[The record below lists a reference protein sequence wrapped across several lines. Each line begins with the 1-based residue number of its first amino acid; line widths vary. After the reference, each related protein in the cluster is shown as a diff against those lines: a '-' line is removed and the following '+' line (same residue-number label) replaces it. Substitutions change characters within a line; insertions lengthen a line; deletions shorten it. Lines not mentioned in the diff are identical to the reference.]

1 MKTKPY
7 AHQQRVLDTTWDLP
21 YYALF
26 MDQGTGKTKITID
39 TFDLLR
45 KKGRSVDLMVVVA
58 PNGVQRNWVNKE
70 LPIHGS
76 GPVYATHVY
85 RGMTTKAEAK
95 EIKHF
100 YRRVEEGIPGVFAIN
115 IEALRPVG
123 KKSRSRAWDL
133 VKDLMEEFHALMVV
147 DESTIIKNPKA
158 KQTEA
163 VLDLSSSAR
172 FRRIL
177 SGTPLAQSPLD
188 AWSQMTFLNEKFW
201 PHGSWTAFKA
211 DFAIESLER
220 TAGNKRY
227 FKVQGYR
234 NLDKLQS
241 LISRA
246 SVRITK
252 EECLDLPP
260 KTYMIREVDLTGA
273 QKKAYEELR
282 TTAMTMIRDEM
293 VTASNALSL
302 LQKFHRITLGHI
314 VTDDGEEHELP
325 TNRLSAIGQI
335 VGELP
340 IDEKIIIWAYYK
352 TDMRRLARFIREDM
366 GMHGVL
372 YYGDVSNNDREMAL
386 DRFRTNDACRFFIA
400 NKAASRGLTLTEA
413 STVIYYSNSYSL
425 EDRLQSED
433 RNHRIGQDRK
443 VVYHD
448 LMVPDTVDEKIYGA
462 LRNKRNLSSELMKG
476 ITKLQDLI

>member
-7 AHQQRVLDTTWDLP
+7 AHQQRVLASTWDLP
-21 YYALF
+21 HYALF
-26 MDQGTGKTKITID
+26 MDQGTGKTKIAID
-39 TFDLLR
+39 TFDLLATNHKHR
-45 KKGRSVDLMVVVA
+45 FDLLLVVA
-58 PNGVQRNWVNKE
+58 PNGVQRNWINKE

-76 GPVYATHVY
+76 GPVYATHIY
-85 RGMTTKAEAK
+85 RGMTTKAEDK
-95 EIKHF
+95 EVKHF
-100 YRRVEEGIPGVFAIN
+100 VKRMERGMPGVFSIN
-115 IEALRPVG
+115 IEALRPTG
-123 KKSRSRAWDL
+123 KKRSRAWLL
-133 VKDLMEEFHALMVV
+133 VNSLLKEFVTLMVV

-163 VLDLSSSAR
+163 VLDLAPLASA
-172 FRRIL
+172 RRIL

-188 AWSQMTFLNEKFW
+188 AWSQMTFLDENFW

-234 NLDKLQS
+234 NLDKLQN
-241 LISRA
+241 LIGRA
-246 SVRITK
+246 SIRITK

-260 KTYMIREVDLTGA
+260 KTYMIREVALTGA

-282 TTAMTMIRDEM
+282 ATAMTMIRDEI

-302 LQKFHRITLGHI
+302 LQKFHRITLGHV

-325 TNRLSAIGQI
+325 TNRLGAVEQI

-386 DRFRTNDACRFFIA
+386 DRFRHNDACRFFIA

-433 RNHRIGQDRK
+433 RNHRIGQDKK

-462 LRNKRNLSSELMKG
+462 LRDKRNLSSDLMKG
-476 ITKLQDLI
+476 ITKLGDLI